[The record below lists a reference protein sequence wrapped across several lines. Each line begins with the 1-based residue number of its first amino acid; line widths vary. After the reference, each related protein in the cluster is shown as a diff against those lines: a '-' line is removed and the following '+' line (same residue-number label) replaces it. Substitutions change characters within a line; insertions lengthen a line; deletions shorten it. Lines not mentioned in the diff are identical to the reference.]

1 MLNIN
6 NFKNIFIL
14 GIGGSGMSS
23 IAKYLKQKGFNVEGY
38 DQRTSYIVE
47 LLSVENIETIHSLDS
62 VSYRED
68 YLYIVS
74 SAITIENTFLRSF
87 KNKLNVLTRPKFL
100 EILSKEENIIGVT
113 GTHGKT
119 STTALLSHIFQYNNR
134 DISYIYGG
142 VNSFGNIGG
151 HFGGK
156 NAPLVLETD
165 EAFNTFKNIDIQNL
179 LVTNIDDDHLDFYGN
194 YQNLC
199 DAFTHVIK
207 NTKNNVV
214 LNIEDSE
221 LRKLEKYAKLTY
233 SKNFNSYLKI
243 ISKNEFCID
252 DQNFTVDSNLIGE
265 HYLMNISGAILT
277 ATLLGISIEDAL
289 NAVKTFPGVK
299 RRMELKGIKNNIRVF
314 DDYGH
319 HPTEILVTINSLK
332 EITEG
337 ELYVVFQPHRFT
349 RTRDNFKAIK
359 ESLEV
364 CNNVIVTDIFSAGE
378 EPIPGVRSKNFQ
390 SKNITY
396 LNSLTLVPE
405 YLKRNVKTGD
415 CILTLGA
422 GDVTLLGQKILEAL
436 DG

>member
-1 MLNIN
+1 M
-6 NFKNIFIL
+6 
-14 GIGGSGMSS
+14 
-23 IAKYLKQKGFNVEGY
+23 
-38 DQRTSYIVE
+38 
-47 LLSVENIETIHSLDS
+47 
-62 VSYRED
+62 
-68 YLYIVS
+68 
-74 SAITIENTFLRSF
+74 
-87 KNKLNVLTRPKFL
+87 
-100 EILSKEENIIGVT
+100 
-113 GTHGKT
+113 
-119 STTALLSHIFQYNNR
+119 
-134 DISYIYGG
+134 
-142 VNSFGNIGG
+142 
-151 HFGGK
+151 
-156 NAPLVLETD
+156 
-165 EAFNTFKNIDIQNL
+165 
-179 LVTNIDDDHLDFYGN
+179 
-194 YQNLC
+194 C

-207 NTKNNVV
+207 NTKKNVV

-252 DQNFTVDSNLIGE
+252 DLKYTVDSHIIGE

-289 NAVKTFPGVK
+289 KAVKTFPGVK

-319 HPTEILVTINSLK
+319 HPTEIWVTINSLK

-349 RTRDNFKAIK
+349 RTRDNFKALK

-405 YLKRNVKTGD
+405 YLKKNVKTGD